1 MVPVDGAP
9 PHRGAARRS
18 WAGLAVALAF
28 VVLTALRVEAAV
40 VVDPSHGPALGPAAA
55 AGASDARVVVE
66 PVRHTAP
73 AARPIPLATLP
84 VPVTMGPGGEAGP
97 ADVADPRGDHA
108 VERGPSSTRAPPR

>member
-1 MVPVDGAP
+1 VIPVDGAP

-40 VVDPSHGPALGPAAA
+40 VVDPSHAPALGPGAAA
-55 AGASDARVVVE
+55 ERSDARVVVE
-66 PVRHTAP
+66 PVRRAAP

-84 VPVTMGPGGEAGP
+84 VPVTAGP
-97 ADVADPRGDHA
+97 ADASGPADVVDPDGDHA